1 MPGAAVPG
9 FFVFLKG
16 GICVKKKKS
25 KLIELTKETP
35 EARKL
40 RVSSGERVRAV
51 VFEDRRG
58 KLRDKAEL
66 EE

>member
-1 MPGAAVPG
+1 M
-9 FFVFLKG
+9 
-16 GICVKKKKS
+16 KKKKS

-40 RVSSGERVRAV
+40 RVSSGGKVRAV
-51 VFEDRRG
+51 VFEDRRR
-58 KLRDKAEL
+58 KLRDKAEV